1 MINNYINFPIETI
14 PDLTG
19 NSTYELNINNKKG
32 NTNDETLYLIIYINS
47 NILSDDNYEI
57 IMTKIEN
64 DKKGLEAW
72 IIVFIIVGCV
82 IALIIIFLIVYRFTC
97 FKNDHDDSPGSLIS
111 KDDTDLTT

>member
-1 MINNYINFPIETI
+1 
-14 PDLTG
+14 
-19 NSTYELNINNKKG
+19 
-32 NTNDETLYLIIYINS
+32 
-47 NILSDDNYEI
+47 
-57 IMTKIEN
+57 MTKIEN

-97 FKNDHDDSPGSLIS
+97 FKNDNDDSPGSFIS